1 MLEGKTIFSYFLF
14 LFVADIQNTPTLFL
28 TILVP
33 SLSADKQAEVQQ
45 FIPRGKMIQWR
56 KNEIKKD

>member
-1 MLEGKTIFSYFLF
+1 MLGFFVLESETIFSYFPF

-33 SLSADKQAEVQQ
+33 SLSADK
-45 FIPRGKMIQWR
+45 
-56 KNEIKKD
+56 